1 MSRTGKQ
8 GRLFDS
14 PRLLS
19 ATSLMTDSTRSL
31 RQRAWGIFTRLAARP
46 LGLLGA
52 LIVAGFLLLALFGPM
67 IAPYSFSAI
76 NRDAIRQPPSAAHP
90 FGTDALGRDVYSRV
104 LWGAR
109 EIIVIPGIAT
119 AIAVLLGT
127 AVGLFVGYY
136 GGWIDEIISR
146 ALDSLLAIPAILL
159 ALVMLGTIGPS
170 PLGIIA
176 VIVLLY
182 VPIVTRVIRSATLN
196 VRASGFIEAAR
207 LRGEST
213 TYILFREILP
223 SVLPALTVE
232 AALRFSYAI
241 FLTASLGF
249 LGLGVQP
256 PSPDWGRMVNEAR
269 EGYARTPWA
278 LWYPAGAIA
287 LLIVGVNLLADGLRR
302 VLRYEGGI

>member
-1 MSRTGKQ
+1 MDQIQPQPATAQ
-8 GRLFDS
+8 E
-14 PRLLS
+14 LS
-19 ATSLMTDSTRSL
+19 ALWQPLSEL
-31 RQRAWGIFTRLAARP
+31 RRVIRQLAARP
-46 LGLLGA
+46 LSLIGL
-52 LIVAGFLLLALFGPM
+52 LIVAGFLIMAMLGPNLAPH
-67 IAPYSFSAI
+67 PYDEI
-76 NRDAIRQPPSAAHP
+76 IRGAARLPPSLEYP
-90 FGTDALGRDVYSRV
+90 FGTDKLGRDIYSRI

-109 EIIVIPGIAT
+109 EIIAIPGIAT
-119 AIAVLLGT
+119 TIAVFLGT
-127 AVGLFVGYY
+127 GIGLFVGYY

-146 ALDSLLAIPAILL
+146 VLDSLLAIPALLL

-170 PLGIIA
+170 PIGIVI

-196 VRASGFIEAAR
+196 IRSAGFIEAAR

-213 TYILFREILP
+213 FYILFREILP

-269 EGYARTPWA
+269 EGYTRTPWA

-287 LLIVGVNLLADGLRR
+287 VLVIGVNLLADGLRR
-302 VLRYEGGI
+302 VFRYEGL

>member
-1 MSRTGKQ
+1 MDETQ
-8 GRLFDS
+8 QPLAMQQ
-14 PRLLS
+14 PS
-19 ATSLMTDSTRSL
+19 ALWQPIHEL
-31 RQRAWGIFTRLAARP
+31 RRVIRQLAARP
-46 LGLLGA
+46 LSLLGLL
-52 LIVAGFLLLALFGPM
+52 IVVGFLIMALLGPNL
-67 IAPYSFSAI
+67 APHPYDEI
-76 NRDAIRQPPSAAHP
+76 IRGAARLSPSIEYP
-90 FGTDALGRDVYSRV
+90 FGTDKLGRDIYSRV

-109 EIIVIPGIAT
+109 EIIAIPGIAT
-119 AIAVLLGT
+119 TIAVVLGT
-127 AVGLFVGYY
+127 GIGLFIGYY
-136 GGWIDEIISR
+136 GGWVDEIISR
-146 ALDSLLAIPAILL
+146 VLDSLLAIPALLL

-170 PLGIIA
+170 PIGIVI

-196 VRASGFIEAAR
+196 VRSAGFIEAAR

-213 TYILFREILP
+213 LYILFREILP

-278 LWYPAGAIA
+278 LWYPAVAIA
-287 LLIVGVNLLADGLRR
+287 VLVIGVNLLADGLRR
-302 VLRYEGGI
+302 VFRYEGI

>member
-1 MSRTGKQ
+1 MDETQ
-8 GRLFDS
+8 QPLAMQQ
-14 PRLLS
+14 PS
-19 ATSLMTDSTRSL
+19 ALWQPIHEL
-31 RQRAWGIFTRLAARP
+31 RRVIRQLAARP
-46 LGLLGA
+46 LSLLGLL
-52 LIVAGFLLLALFGPM
+52 IVVGFLIMALLGPNL
-67 IAPYSFSAI
+67 APHPYDEI
-76 NRDAIRQPPSAAHP
+76 IRGAARLSPSIEYP
-90 FGTDALGRDVYSRV
+90 FGTDKLGRDIYSRV

-109 EIIVIPGIAT
+109 EIIAIPGIAT
-119 AIAVLLGT
+119 TIAVVLGT
-127 AVGLFVGYY
+127 GIGLFIGYY
-136 GGWIDEIISR
+136 GGWVDEIISR
-146 ALDSLLAIPAILL
+146 VLDSLLAIPALLL

-170 PLGIIA
+170 PIGIVI

-196 VRASGFIEAAR
+196 VRSAGFIEAAR

-213 TYILFREILP
+213 LYILFREILP

-287 LLIVGVNLLADGLRR
+287 VLVIGVNLLADGLRR
-302 VLRYEGGI
+302 VFRYEGI

>member
-1 MSRTGKQ
+1 MASISSEIFPKPQPSRLQ
-8 GRLFDS
+8 RLFTTV
-14 PRLLS
+14 LS
-19 ATSLMTDSTRSL
+19 VLK
-31 RQRAWGIFTRLAARP
+31 GLASRP
-46 LGLLGA
+46 LSLIG
-52 LIVAGFLLLALFGPM
+52 LIVVTLFILMAIFGST
-67 IAPYSFSAI
+67 IAPYKF
-76 NRDAIRQPPSAAHP
+76 DALIKGAARQPPSATYL
-90 FGTDALGRDVYSRV
+90 FGTDKLGRDVFSRV

-109 EIIVIPGIAT
+109 EVITIPGVATTIAVVIGAIIGMAT
-119 AIAVLLGT
+119 A
-127 AVGLFVGYY
+127 YY

-146 ALDSLLAIPAILL
+146 LLDSLLSIPALLL
-159 ALVMLGTIGPS
+159 ALVMLGVIGPS
-170 PLGIIA
+170 PIGIVI

-196 VRASGFIEAAR
+196 VRNSGFIEAAK
-207 LRGEST
+207 LRGEANW
-213 TYILFREILP
+213 YILFREILP

-269 EGYARTPWA
+269 ESYERTPWA

-287 LLIVGVNLLADGLRR
+287 VLVIGVNLLADGLRR
-302 VLRYEGGI
+302 IFRYEGS

>member
-1 MSRTGKQ
+1 MPGTVSSSPQTRTPSA
-8 GRLFDS
+8 LFS
-14 PRLLS
+14 QLAPGLL
-19 ATSLMTDSTRSL
+19 TIL
-31 RQRAWGIFTRLAARP
+31 RQLAARP
-46 LGLLGA
+46 LSLLG
-52 LIVAGFLLLALFGPM
+52 LVIVVVFLFLAIFGPT
-67 IAPYSFSAI
+67 IAPYEFDVLIRGAS
-76 NRDAIRQPPSAAHP
+76 RQPPSALYL
-90 FGTDALGRDVYSRV
+90 FGTDKLGRDIFSRI

-109 EIIVIPGIAT
+109 EIIAIPGIAT
-119 AIAVLLGT
+119 SIAVFLGT
-127 AVGLFVGYY
+127 CIGLFVGYY
-136 GGWIDEIISR
+136 GGWIDEVVSR
-146 ALDSLLAIPAILL
+146 ALDSLLAIPALLL

-170 PLGIIA
+170 PIGIVI

-196 VRASGFIEAAR
+196 IRNSGFIEAAR

-213 TYILFREILP
+213 PYILFREILP

-269 EGYARTPWA
+269 EGYINTPWA
-278 LWYPAGAIA
+278 LWYPAASIA
-287 LLIVGVNLLADGLRR
+287 TLVVGVNLLADGLRR
-302 VLRYEGGI
+302 VFRYEGQL